1 MHFFVNIS
9 NIALPQI
16 ALATIMSM
24 NFDFDNTFFAHV
36 VCDDM
41 SWKHVVELQK
51 HRHILWT
58 CRSHR
63 YIIKTCRQKYFFKP

>member
-9 NIALPQI
+9 NKALPQI
-16 ALATIMSM
+16 TLATIMSM

-41 SWKHVVELQK
+41 SWKHVVELEK
-51 HRHILWT
+51 RRHIL
-58 CRSHR
+58 
-63 YIIKTCRQKYFFKP
+63 